1 MRNLELWEMD
11 AQREKLLLQ
20 GESALT
26 GEELLAM
33 LLGSRTDGGRA
44 LACAQALLDH
54 YGDLATLRRASLA
67 DLASQKGM
75 SLSLAC
81 TLAAAMELGSRAQ
94 APRPQRF
101 FVNSVQAVFD
111 FYAPRLSHLS
121 HERFHAMCLDARH
134 LLLRDA
140 LVAIGG
146 AATCTVEP
154 REALVEAI
162 RLQSHAVIFVHNH
175 PSGDPEPSPDD
186 LSVTRRLKRACEL
199 IGIKPLDHVIIGEG
213 RFVSLASSG
222 AFAEL

>member
-11 AQREKLLLQ
+11 AQREKLLLH
-20 GESALT
+20 GESALAN
-26 GEELLAM
+26 EELLAM
-33 LLGSRTDGGRA
+33 LLEGRSDGMTALERA
-44 LACAQALLDH
+44 AELIDH

-67 DLASQKGM
+67 DLASRKGM

-81 TLAAAMELGSRAQ
+81 TLVAAVEFGARAQ
-94 APRPQRF
+94 MPRRQRF
-101 FVNSVQAVFD
+101 LVTGVQSVFE

-121 HERFHAMCLDARH
+121 HERFHVMCLDARH

-146 AATCTVEP
+146 AATCGIEP

-175 PSGDPEPSPDD
+175 PSGDPAPSNDD

-199 IGIKPLDHVIIGEG
+199 LGVVPLDHVIIGEG
-213 RFVSLASSG
+213 RFVSLVNAGLFS
-222 AFAEL
+222 EL